1 MANRKNKVKFGLKN
15 CHYALV
21 TIDEDGKVTFVTPV
35 SMPGSVSLSL
45 DAEGDNDPFYADD
58 SVYYMVSNN
67 NGYSGDFELALIPE
81 SFLVDVL
88 HETEDANG
96 VLVENKDV
104 EPEHF
109 ALLFEF
115 SGDQRKIRH
124 CLYYCSAT
132 RPSMEGDTTEDKKE
146 VKTEKLSLT
155 VSPLPSGL
163 VKVKTGT
170 NTSEETYNNWYTKV
184 YEPQDKTTTTT
195 AAASTSTSTSTT
207 ATPSSK
213 TSSQTA

>member
-1 MANRKNKVKFGLKN
+1 MAKKNKVKFGLKN
-15 CHYALV
+15 CHYALTTLGDDGTV
-21 TIDEDGKVTFVTPV
+21 TYGTPV

-67 NGYSGDFELALIPE
+67 NGYSGDLELALIPE
-81 SFLVDVL
+81 SFLTDVM
-88 HETEDANG
+88 HEAEDANG

-132 RPSMEGDTTEDKKE
+132 RPSMEGETTEDSKE

-155 VSPLPSGL
+155 VSPLPGGL
-163 VKVKTGT
+163 VKVKTGA
-170 NTSEETYNNWYTKV
+170 NTSDAVYDAWYSAV
-184 YEPQDKTTTTT
+184 YEPQAS
-195 AAASTSTSTSTT
+195 AATE
-207 ATPSSK
+207 
-213 TSSQTA
+213 

>member
-1 MANRKNKVKFGLKN
+1 MGNTKNKVKFGLTN
-15 CHYALV
+15 CHYAPV
-21 TIDEDGKVTFVTPV
+21 TIAEDGTVTFGTPV
-35 SMPGSVSLSL
+35 AMPGAVSLSL

-58 SVYYMVSNN
+58 CVYYMVSNN

-81 SFLVDVL
+81 SFLTDIL
-88 HETEDANG
+88 KEEEDANG
-96 VLVENKDV
+96 VLAENKNV

-115 SGDQRKIRH
+115 TGDQKKIRH

-132 RPSMEGDTTEDKKE
+132 RPSMEGDTKEDSTE

-155 VSPLPSGL
+155 VSPMPNGL

-170 NTSEETYNNWYTKV
+170 NTTDAVYAAWYDKV
-184 YEPQDKTTTTT
+184 YEPVAKTTTT
-195 AAASTSTSTSTT
+195 
-207 ATPSSK
+207 P
-213 TSSQTA
+213 

>member
-1 MANRKNKVKFGLKN
+1 MPKKNKVKFGLKN

-21 TIDEDGKVTFVTPV
+21 NLADDGTVTFGTPV
-35 SMPGSVSLSL
+35 AMPGAVSLSL
-45 DAEGDNDPFYADD
+45 EAEGENEPFYADD

-81 SFLVDVL
+81 SFLTDVL
-88 HETEDANG
+88 RETEDANG
-96 VLVENKDV
+96 VIAENKDV

-124 CLYYCSAT
+124 CMYYCSAT
-132 RPSMEGDTTEDKKE
+132 RPSVSGSTKEESTE
-146 VKTEKLSLT
+146 VQTETLSIT
-155 VSPLPSGL
+155 ASPLPSGL

-170 NTSEETYNNWYTKV
+170 NTSDAVYNAWYDAV
-184 YEPQDKTTTTT
+184 YQPT
-195 AAASTSTSTSTT
+195 ASTGTETHETESE
-207 ATPSSK
+207 TP
-213 TSSQTA
+213 TE

>member
-1 MANRKNKVKFGLKN
+1 MPNTSNKVKFGLKN
-15 CHYALV
+15 CHYAIATLAA
-21 TIDEDGKVTFVTPV
+21 DGTVTFGTPV
-35 SMPGSVSLSL
+35 AMPGAVSLSL

-81 SFLVDVL
+81 SFLTDVM

-96 VLVENKDV
+96 VIVENKDV

-124 CLYYCSAT
+124 CIYNCTAS
-132 RPSMEGDTTEDKKE
+132 RSGISSGTTENSKE
-146 VKTEKLSLT
+146 PKTDKLSLVAT
-155 VSPLPSGL
+155 SISGGY
-163 VKVKTGT
+163 VKAKTGT
-170 NTSEETYNNWYTKV
+170 NTADATYEGWFGNV
-184 YEPQDKTTTTT
+184 YMPT
-195 AAASTSTSTSTT
+195 AK
-207 ATPSSK
+207 SSGSGTGGK
-213 TSSQTA
+213 S

>member
-1 MANRKNKVKFGLKN
+1 MAEMAQTIEELRTAAASINAAADWLYQQFSGDVDETQTTDAPAKKELK
-15 CHYALV
+15 
-21 TIDEDGKVTFVTPV
+21 P
-35 SMPGSVSLSL
+35 
-45 DAEGDNDPFYADD
+45 EGDNDPFYADD

-81 SFLVDVL
+81 SFLTDIM

-96 VLVENKDV
+96 VIVENKDV

-124 CLYYCSAT
+124 CMYYCSAT
-132 RPSMEGDTTEDKKE
+132 RPSVTGSTKEDSTE
-146 VKTEKLSLT
+146 VQTETLSIT
-155 VSPLPSGL
+155 ASPLPSGI

-170 NTSEETYNNWYTKV
+170 NTTSAVYDAWYSSV
-184 YEPQDKTTTTT
+184 YEPS
-195 AAASTSTSTSTT
+195 ASV
-207 ATPSSK
+207 SSGE
-213 TSSQTA
+213 